1 MSYSKLDIFM
11 KEYESIEAKRTLLPG
26 LPVCIRLDG
35 RAFHNVT
42 KNCLRPFDDELREV
56 MCRVTT
62 ALMNECNAV
71 IGYTQSDE
79 ITLVL
84 KPMSNIGDYY
94 FGGRIQKICSML
106 SAVASVEFNRL
117 VHEVEFTKLETR
129 IGKRTAYFDCRAWN
143 VPHMD
148 FAALVLSWRQADSIK
163 NAISMIAQTLYP
175 HDQLLKKNSD
185 EKIEMI
191 KAKGY
196 KMKWDAKKWSAD
208 MFFDK
213 EAMNMQGVFIVRKL
227 ILRKLSTEELD
238 KLPPKH
244 NARKNPDLLVP
255 RHAYIRFAGVIL
267 RDITNQ
273 AGYLFKG
280 EVPHFR
286 PTTVPEECTLTD
298 KFFSIIESLKT
309 ASPEKKAAIEAA
321 LKAEHLWEKL
331 SLNEFGP
338 LFVTTENENIAQ
350 KNEEN
355 E

>member
-1 MSYSKLDIFM
+1 MSYSNLDIFM

-42 KNCLRPFDDELREV
+42 KNCLRPFDADLREV

-62 ALMNECNAV
+62 ALIEECNAV

-84 KPMSNIGDYY
+84 KPMSHIGDYY
-94 FGGRIQKICSML
+94 FGGRVQKICSML

-117 VHEVEFTKLETR
+117 VHEVEFTKLESR
-129 IGKRTAYFDCRAWN
+129 IGNRKAYFDCRAWN

-175 HDQLLKKNSD
+175 HKELLNKNSD

-191 KAKGY
+191 KKKGY
-196 KMKWDAKKWSAD
+196 AMKWDAKAWSGD

-213 EAMNMQGVFIVRKL
+213 EAMNMQGTFIVRKL
-227 ILRKLSTEELD
+227 IIRKLTTEELEN
-238 KLPPKH
+238 LPPNH
-244 NARKNPDLLVP
+244 NARKNPDLLVS
-255 RHAYIRFAGVIL
+255 RHTFIRFAGVIL
-267 RDITNQ
+267 RNIKNQ
-273 AGYLFKG
+273 AGYLFNG
-280 EVPHFR
+280 EVPQFR
-286 PTTVPEECTLTD
+286 EDSRPAECEAAERLMDIVEKIKNATPEQR
-298 KFFSIIESLKT
+298 FAIESKLR
-309 ASPEKKAAIEAA
+309 EA
-321 LKAEHLWEKL
+321 KIWEKL
-331 SLNEFGP
+331 DLSNYYN
-338 LFVTTENENIAQ
+338 LFVTKEQEKA
-350 KNEEN
+350 
-355 E
+355 

>member
-84 KPMSNIGDYY
+84 KPMPHIGDYY

-117 VHEVEFTKLETR
+117 VHEVEFTKRETR

-163 NAISMIAQTLYP
+163 NAISMIAQTLYS
-175 HDQLLKKNSD
+175 HKELLGKNSD
-185 EKIEMI
+185 VKLEMI
-191 KAKGY
+191 KKAGY
-196 KMKWDAKKWSAD
+196 KMKWSPTEWNGDL
-208 MFFDK
+208 FFDK
-213 EAMNMQGVFIVRKL
+213 EAMNMQGTFIVRKT
-227 ILRKLSTEELD
+227 ILRKLTKEELEN
-238 KLPPKH
+238 LPPKH
-244 NARKNPDLLVP
+244 TARQNPDMTFL

-267 RDITNQ
+267 RNITNQ
-273 AGYLFKG
+273 AGYLFNSEIPQYRTG
-280 EVPHFR
+280 AFPVEC
-286 PTTVPEECTLTD
+286 EEANTMS
-298 KFFSIIESLKT
+298 KVIEFFKT
-309 ASPEKKAAIEAA
+309 ASPEKRKEAEKRMKESKIWDSLHLDDFTALFAANDT
-321 LKAEHLWEKL
+321 KEK
-331 SLNEFGP
+331 
-338 LFVTTENENIAQ
+338 
-350 KNEEN
+350 
-355 E
+355 